1 MRIAPQTHSV
11 LLRSLLWVSATLL
24 TFAVL
29 AALLIAIFGWNWL
42 RAPLE
47 RLAQQKTGREL
58 AIHGDLTIKFGWP
71 LVRLHGATLTFA
83 NPAWT
88 REKYMVAAKSVEV
101 AIDVPQLL
109 QRTLTFPEVRLEQ
122 ATVFLEASA
131 GGRKSWLMDLEQQD
145 KDARLPIGRI
155 ALDRAMLGYDDAAA
169 KTSLRAQLSTGTE
182 GAEGTQTSTSSDLRF
197 TAQGQYE
204 GLAVKAQGSGGPVL
218 ALRDTTVPYPLKME
232 ASAGRTHVKVDG
244 SVTGLLTF
252 TAVDVR
258 MALRGDSLDQLYPL
272 LGIAFPMTRAYS
284 TEGHLLHTGSTWR
297 YEKFTG
303 RIGASD
309 IAGFVQVVTGGKR
322 PALTA
327 DLSSSLLALDDLGP
341 VIGAR
346 PGSVAQAAALP
357 VVQTPQPAA
366 KARVL
371 PDIPFKTDRWDSV
384 DAEVQ
389 LRAKAL
395 RHAKALP
402 LENLVTHL
410 SLKDAVLT
418 LDPLN
423 FGLAGG
429 QLDTRIT
436 LDGRSQPIQARAQV
450 RARKVLLSRLF
461 PTVDLSKSSIGQ
473 VNGQFDLT
481 GQGNSVGAMLA
492 SANGKLGLVVAGGEI
507 SKLMMEKIGL
517 HLWEILSL
525 NVTGDRLVKLRC
537 AVADFDVKQG
547 RMTTGALVFDTQVT
561 TLIGT
566 GSIDLGDETLDLTLN
581 PRTKKT
587 SPLALTSPIYIRGSF
602 VQPKAGV
609 DKGRVALRAL
619 GAVGLGLIN
628 PFLALIPLIDAGPGE
643 DSDCG
648 ALVREARALPH
659 SPGAQKP
666 AANGLK

>member
-1 MRIAPQTHSV
+1 MAPHTTPVLIRILLWLAAVLFGAV
-11 LLRSLLWVSATLL
+11 LLGAL
-24 TFAVL
+24 FIAV
-29 AALLIAIFGWNWL
+29 FGWNWL

-47 RLAQQKTGREL
+47 RRALQQTGREL
-58 AIHGDLTIKFGWP
+58 AIHGDLTVKFGWP
-71 LVRLHGATLTFA
+71 RVRLHGATLTFA
-83 NPAWT
+83 NPAWAK
-88 REKYMVAAKSVEV
+88 EKYMVAAKSVEV
-101 AIDVPQLL
+101 AIDLPELL
-109 QRTLTFPEVRLEQ
+109 ERNLTFPEVRLEQ
-122 ATVFLEASA
+122 ATVFLEAS
-131 GGRKSWLMDLEQQD
+131 GDGRKSWLLDLEQQD
-145 KDARLPIGRI
+145 ENARIRIGRV
-155 ALDRAMLGYDDAAA
+155 ALDRAMLGFDDVAR
-169 KTSLRAQLSTGTE
+169 KTSVRAELSTG
-182 GAEGTQTSTSSDLRF
+182 ADGTAGSATSDLRF
-197 TAQGQYE
+197 TAEGQYK

-218 ALRDTTVPYPLKME
+218 ALRHTTQPYPLKLE
-232 ASAGRTHVKVDG
+232 GSAGRTHVKLDG
-244 SVTGLLTF
+244 TLTGLLALA
-252 TAVDVR
+252 AVDMR

-272 LGIAFPMTRAYS
+272 LGIAFPATRAYA
-284 TEGHLLHTGSTWR
+284 TEGHLLHSGSTWR
-297 YEKFTG
+297 FEKFSG

-309 IAGFVQVVTGGKR
+309 IAGFVQVVTRGKR

-327 DLSSSLLALDDLGP
+327 DLSSNVLVLDDLGP
-341 VIGAR
+341 LIGAR
-346 PGSVAQAAALP
+346 PGSVAQAAAQP
-357 VVQTPQPAA
+357 VAI
-366 KARVL
+366 ARVL
-371 PDIPFKTDRWDSV
+371 PDLPFKADRWDSV
-384 DAEVQ
+384 DAEVD
-389 LRAKAL
+389 LHAKSL

-410 SLKDAVLT
+410 SLRDEVLT

-436 LDGRSQPIQARAQV
+436 LDGRSQPIQAHAQV

-461 PTVDLSKSSIGQ
+461 PTVDLNENSIGQ

-481 GQGNSVGAMLA
+481 GKGNSVGSMLA

-507 SKLMMEKIGL
+507 SKLMMERIGL

-547 RMTTGALVFDTQVT
+547 KMTTGALVFDTQVT

-566 GSIDLGDETLDLTLN
+566 GTIDLGDETLDLTLN

-602 VQPKAGV
+602 AQPKAGV

-628 PFLALIPLIDAGPGE
+628 PLLALIPLIDAGPGE

-648 ALVREARALPH
+648 ELVREARALPH

-666 AANGLK
+666 AANGPK

>member
-1 MRIAPQTHSV
+1 MQPTVGSAPQPSSV
-11 LLRSLLWVSATLL
+11 LMRSLLWVGGALL
-24 TFAVL
+24 TLVLL
-29 AALLIAIFGWNWL
+29 AALFIAVFGWNWL

-47 RLAQQKTGREL
+47 RRALQQTGREL
-58 AIHGDLTIKFGWP
+58 AIHGDLTVKFGWP
-71 LVRLHGATLTFA
+71 QVRLHGATLTFA
-83 NPAWT
+83 NPAWAK
-88 REKYMVAAKSVEV
+88 EKYMLAAKSVEV

-109 QRTLTFPEVRLEQ
+109 QGSLTFPEVRLEQ
-122 ATVFLEASA
+122 ATVFLEASR

-145 KDARLPIGRI
+145 ENARIRIGRV
-155 ALDRAMLGYDDAAA
+155 ALDRAMLGYDDADQ
-169 KTSLRAQLSTGTE
+169 KTSLRATLSTG
-182 GAEGTQTSTSSDLRF
+182 AEGDAGSARSDLRF

-244 SVTGLLTF
+244 NITGLLTF

-258 MALRGDSLDQLYPL
+258 MALRGDSLEQLYPL
-272 LGIAFPMTRAYS
+272 LGIAFPATKAYS

-297 YEKFTG
+297 YEKFSG

-346 PGSVAQAAALP
+346 AGSVAKAAAQP
-357 VVQTPQPAA
+357 VVQASEPAA

-384 DAEVQ
+384 DAEVN

-402 LENLVTHL
+402 LENLAAHL
-410 SLKDAVLT
+410 SLKDSVLT
-418 LDPLN
+418 LDPLD

-436 LDGRSQPIQARAQV
+436 LDGRSQPIQAHAQV

-473 VNGQFDLT
+473 VNGSFDLK
-481 GQGNSVGAMLA
+481 GRGSSVGSMLA
-492 SANGKLGLVVAGGEI
+492 SADGKLGLVVAGGEI

-537 AVADFDVKQG
+537 GVADFDVKQG
-547 RMTTGALVFDTQVT
+547 KMTASALVFDTQVT

-566 GSIDLGDETLDLTLN
+566 GTIDLGDETLDLTLN

-587 SPLALTSPIYIRGSF
+587 SPFALTSPIYIRGSF
-602 VQPKAGV
+602 AQPKAGV
-609 DKGRVALRAL
+609 DKGRVALRAI

-648 ALVREARALPH
+648 ELVREARALP
-659 SPGAQKP
+659 GAQKSTTKSP
-666 AANGLK
+666 K

>member
-1 MRIAPQTHSV
+1 MRF
-11 LLRSLLWVSATLL
+11 LLGLAAALLATL
-24 TFAVL
+24 VL
-29 AALLIAIFGWNWL
+29 AALFIAVFGWNWL

-47 RLAQQKTGREL
+47 RVVLQKTGREL
-58 AIHGDLTIKFGWP
+58 AIHGDLTVKFGWP
-71 LVRLHGATLTFA
+71 QVRLRGATLTFA

-88 REKYMVAAKSVEV
+88 QEKYMVAATSVEV

-109 QRTLTFPEVRLEQ
+109 QRNLAFPEVRLQQ

-131 GGRKSWLMDLEQQD
+131 DGRKNWLLDPQQQD
-145 KDARLPIGRI
+145 ENARIRIGRI
-155 ALDRAMLGYDDAAA
+155 ALDRAQLGYDDVAR
-169 KTSLRAQLSTGTE
+169 KTHLRATLSTGAD
-182 GAEGTQTSTSSDLRF
+182 GAGYSATSDLRF
-197 TAQGQYE
+197 TAVGQYK

-218 ALRDTTVPYPLKME
+218 ALRDTTLPYPLKFE
-232 ASAGRTHVKVDG
+232 ASAGRTQVKADG
-244 SVTGLLTF
+244 TLTGLL
-252 TAVDVR
+252 ALDAIDMR
-258 MALRGDSLDQLYPL
+258 MTLRGDNLEQLYPL
-272 LGIAFPMTRAYS
+272 LGIAFPATRPYL
-284 TEGHLLHTGSTWR
+284 TEGHLLHAGSTWR
-297 YEKFTG
+297 YEQFTG
-303 RIGASD
+303 RIGTSD

-327 DLSSSLLALDDLGP
+327 GLTSRVLALEDLGS

-346 PGSVAQAAALP
+346 PGSAARAAASP
-357 VVQTPQPAA
+357 VGR
-366 KARVL
+366 ARVL
-371 PDIPFKTDRWDSV
+371 PDLPFKTDRWDSV
-384 DAEVQ
+384 DAEVD
-389 LRAKAL
+389 LSAKSL

-410 SLKDAVLT
+410 SLRDAVLT

-429 QLDTRIT
+429 QLDTRVT
-436 LDGRSQPIQARAQV
+436 LDGRSQPIQAHAQV

-461 PTVDLSKSSIGQ
+461 PTVNLNRNSIGQ

-481 GQGNSVGAMLA
+481 GKGDSVGSLLA
-492 SANGKLGLVVAGGEI
+492 SSNGKLGLVVAGGEV

-525 NVTGDRLVKLRC
+525 NLTGDRLVKLRC

-547 RMTTGALVFDTQVT
+547 RMTASALVFDTQVT

-566 GSIDLGDETLDLTLN
+566 GTIDLGHETLDLTLN

-602 VQPKAGV
+602 ARPTTEV
-609 DKGRVALRAL
+609 DKGRVALRAI

-628 PFLALIPLIDAGPGE
+628 PLLALIPLIDAGPGE

-648 ALVREARALPH
+648 ELVREARALPH
-659 SPGAQKP
+659 PPGAPGKV
-666 AANGLK
+666 LKK